1 MGGDNIGRVVILE
14 FKEQDSAAFDDI
26 LLFLQQHP
34 DLKKMEIAQEPILS
48 LPGLEINFNSR
59 KVVRTDSEIEL
70 TAKEYDILCLLVVNK
85 GRVLTYAQIYEK
97 VWGSSAFG
105 NERKAVSY
113 HIWNL
118 RRKLCESDNTPPII
132 IVSVREVVYRLE
144 INR

>member
-97 VWGSSAFG
+97 VWGSSALEMNEKRSVTIFG
-105 NERKAVSY
+105 ICAVNY
-113 HIWNL
+113 
-118 RRKLCESDNTPPII
+118 
-132 IVSVREVVYRLE
+132 VSQTTHRQLL
-144 INR
+144 

>member
-1 MGGDNIGRVVILE
+1 
-14 FKEQDSAAFDDI
+14 
-26 LLFLQQHP
+26 
-34 DLKKMEIAQEPILS
+34 MEIVQEPILS

-59 KVVRTDSEIEL
+59 KVVRADSEIEL

-85 GRVLTYAQIYEK
+85 GRVLTYTQIYEK

-105 NERKAVSY
+105 NAHKAVSY

-118 RRKLCESDNTPPII
+118 RRKLCESDSTPPII
-132 IVSVREVVYRLE
+132 IESVREVGYRLE